1 MFMNIVRE
9 RFDHVVNVV
18 CNVMGMERAELLR
31 SRKEEA
37 TDARSLLVYILGDE
51 LTDGE
56 IAGVSEWTRQS
67 VNFLRNNAYARI
79 KGKWS
84 LREAERLV
92 RKALATDAQRII

>member
-1 MFMNIVRE
+1 MNVVKE

-18 CNVMGMERAELLR
+18 CNVMGLERAELLK

-37 TDARSLLVYILGDE
+37 TDARSLLVYSLGDE

-56 IAGVSEWTRQS
+56 IAGASEWTRQS

-84 LREAERLV
+84 LREAERLI
-92 RKALATDAQRII
+92 RKELATDAQRIT